1 MSVPL
6 GASRA
11 LVVGDGD
18 VDHAALRAAIESSE
32 PATLVVAADG
42 GARHLAAIGRLPDL
56 ICGDGDSLGDEIR
69 TFQDQ
74 GVRLEL
80 HPADKDQSDLELAI
94 DAAMRAGAR
103 RIDLYGALAGP
114 RPEHAVANEL
124 LLASPSLDGV
134 EVLIHHLG
142 SRFRRIGTRHGP
154 GSAYLRGEAGDFASL
169 LALDD
174 PVSGVVTE
182 GLRFPL
188 RSEPLALGST
198 RGLSNELVATSA
210 SITTSAGRLLVVETP
225 RSAAAQGE
233 TR

>member
-1 MSVPL
+1 LSKPR

-11 LVVGDGD
+11 LVVGDGE
-18 VDHAALRAAIESSE
+18 VDPAALRAAIESTE

-56 ICGDGDSLGDEIR
+56 ISGDGDSLGDEIR
-69 TFQDQ
+69 AFEEK

-80 HPADKDQSDLELAI
+80 HPADKDESDLELAI
-94 DAAMRAGAR
+94 DAAIRAGAR
-103 RIDLYGALAGP
+103 QIDLYGTLAGP

-134 EVLIHHLG
+134 EVVIHHLG
-142 SRFRRIGTRHGP
+142 SRFRRIGTRSGP
-154 GSAYLRGEAGDFASL
+154 GSAHLRGRATDYVSL

-198 RGLSNELVATSA
+198 RGLSNELTSTSA

-225 RSAAAQGE
+225 RTAADQGVP
-233 TR
+233 R

>member
-1 MSVPL
+1 LSETRA
-6 GASRA
+6 ASRA
-11 LVVGDGD
+11 LVVADGD
-18 VDHAALRAAIESSE
+18 VDLGVLRTAIESMAE
-32 PATLVVAADG
+32 GTLIVAADG
-42 GARHLAAIGRLPDL
+42 GARHLAAIGTLPDL

-69 TFQDQ
+69 AFEQQ

-94 DAAMRAGAR
+94 DAAIRAGAR
-103 RIDLYGALAGP
+103 RIDLYGTLAGP

-124 LLASPSLDGV
+124 LLASPALDGV
-134 EVLIHHLG
+134 EVVIHHLG
-142 SRFRRIGTRHGP
+142 SRFRRVGTRGRG
-154 GSAYLRGEAGDFASL
+154 GSARLEGEPGDYVSL

-198 RGLSNELVATSA
+198 RGLSNELTSTSA
-210 SITTSAGRLLVVETP
+210 SVTTSTGRLLVVETP
-225 RSAAAQGE
+225 RDSGDQGGS
-233 TR
+233 R